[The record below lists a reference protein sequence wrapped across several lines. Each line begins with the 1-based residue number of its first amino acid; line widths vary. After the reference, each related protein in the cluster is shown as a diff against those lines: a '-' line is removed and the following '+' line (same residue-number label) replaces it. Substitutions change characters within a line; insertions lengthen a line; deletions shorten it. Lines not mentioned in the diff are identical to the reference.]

1 MAKST
6 ITLTFNSLP
15 SVNDILEFSN
25 DKQAQNILEVFKTL
39 KTKSG
44 ETTLGSDIESCII
57 EYDNALNNDYNF
69 GLNGNIY
76 TLSFNISLSTL
87 TIEAVQ
93 DNVVFAEVTNTTSGA
108 VTAVID
114 NQTVAPT
121 LTIDNITF
129 SQSTNT
135 NYCKM
140 IKVNVDTN
148 LLATSVSSPVVI
160 NPNADNPFS
169 FDYARGGDIT
179 ITCTDGIT
187 VATQSVTLPDVLRSS
202 NISVSIFNTPNGG
215 NATINLSA
223 KYGLTLSYQVED
235 SVGNL
240 SGWQSSNVFSSLT
253 NGVYTVY
260 VKDTFGCTAEL
271 GFVVSV
277 FSPDI
282 SVTEAYSYVAKEM
295 SIRYKKNEVWDYNSI
310 YKTDDNTLSCEED
323 VENPYKHVHL
333 FQTQDQITT
342 QFLSNY
348 ETLEANVINEDGS
361 KDAQTIVKRSTNIGA
376 TDKRD
381 ATYYSIDD
389 TTTGIYFT
397 SGDKYNYYTGIQ
409 NDTYELNGALPNYGY
424 INNYIYLDG
433 LGWFQIV
440 DIIYNDTYDADV
452 LVINYAY
459 VGIPAE
465 IIVSSIY
472 NRENYDV
479 YEFNIDMSAYEDKNI
494 QVELLMSDNT
504 FGESNYLSEV
514 INVKERQGQTIEIIW
529 YNPTDTFVFYSTGL
543 KNKARIPYQLF
554 TSGDDSELQIHKT
567 ARTVMMINSNSYE
580 TKDLEL
586 YPITNAIKQ
595 QLTKAFLHKELYLD
609 RVKYVSNSAPETEPI
624 NFTNL
629 YEFKANVQKTGI
641 VFNSEWD
648 GVGNSI
654 EGVELIGILQS
665 DNAYIKLQ

>member
-6 ITLTFNSLP
+6 IILSFNSLP
-15 SVNDILEFSN
+15 SVDDILEFSN
-25 DKQAQNILEVFKTL
+25 DKQASNILEVFKTL
-39 KTKSG
+39 RIAGNQSTIG
-44 ETTLGSDIESCII
+44 TDIEGCIL
-57 EYDNALNNDYNF
+57 EYESAINYDYNN
-69 GLNGNIY
+69 GLNGSQY
-76 TLSFNISLSTL
+76 TISFDLVLETL
-87 TIEAVQ
+87 TIEAIQ
-93 DNVVFAEVTNTTSGA
+93 DNVVFAEVTNTTGGA
-108 VTAVID
+108 ITAVID

-121 LTIDNITF
+121 LTIDAVTF
-129 SQSTNT
+129 SQSTST
-135 NYCKM
+135 NYCKI
-140 IKVNVDTN
+140 IKVSVDTN
-148 LLATSVSSPVVI
+148 VLATSVSSPVVI

-169 FDYARGGDIT
+169 FDYARGGNIT

-187 VATQSVTLPDVLRSS
+187 VATQTVTLPDVLRSS
-202 NISVSIFNTPNGG
+202 NISVSVFNTPNGG

-223 KYGLTLSYQVED
+223 SYGLTLSYQVED
-235 SVGNL
+235 SLGNL
-240 SGWQSSNVFSSLT
+240 SGWQTSNIFSSLT
-253 NGVYTVY
+253 NDVYTVY
-260 VKDTFGCTAEL
+260 VKDTFGCTAES
-271 GFVVSV
+271 GFQVSV

-282 SVTEAYSYVAKEM
+282 SVTEAYSYIAKEM
-295 SIRYKKNEVWDYNSI
+295 SIRYKKNQVWDYNSI
-310 YKTDDNTLSCEED
+310 YKIDDNTLSCEED

-361 KDAQTIVKRSTNIGA
+361 KDAQTIVPRSTNIGA

-381 ATYYSIDD
+381 ASYYSIDD

-397 SGDKYNYYTGIQ
+397 SGQKYDYYTG
-409 NDTYELNGALPNYGY
+409 NFEENYTLNGALPNYGY

-459 VGIPAE
+459 AGIPAE

-494 QVELLMSDNT
+494 QVEVLMSDNT
-504 FGESNYLSEV
+504 FGESNYLSEI

-543 KNKARIPYQLF
+543 KNKARVPYQLF

-624 NFTNL
+624 KFTNL
-629 YEFKANVQKTGI
+629 YEFNANVQKTGV

-648 GVGNSI
+648 GIGNSI
-654 EGVELIGILQS
+654 EGVEVIGILQS
-665 DNAYIKLQ
+665 DNAYIKLE